1 MVVMKRMWYMKM
13 EKKAKMER
21 KAKTE
26 RLLDMETVTTTNVMK
41 TETFLTFL
49 KMMRNELFWMS
60 FVRQMRICMI
70 DNKKQV
76 FRLDIFT
83 QSTDRLCSIIF
94 YHSFAI
100 LYCLARD

>member
-1 MVVMKRMWYMKM
+1 M

-21 KAKTE
+21 P
-26 RLLDMETVTTTNVMK
+26 LDMETVSTTNVMK

-60 FVRQMRICMI
+60 SVRQMKICMI

-76 FRLDIFT
+76 FRLGIFT
-83 QSTDRLCSIIF
+83 QYTARLCSIICIILLQ
-94 YHSFAI
+94 YHIA
-100 LYCLARD
+100 